1 MAAVIDRTI
10 TRPVITERTGVARRR
25 LLAIVGILSLIV
37 GIGLLAGGVFGAV
50 YTWNQ
55 AAAENI
61 TTPDDAVFPEVPV
74 RGPFSMYAQSA
85 IITHHQLDSTEGLR
99 YAEMPR
105 QVPQVDESGNPVL
118 DEAGQPLMIPNAARA
133 SWINATA
140 LTTAL
145 NLGLM
150 AYALAAFA
158 MVVGITLTLS
168 GFTFLSL
175 RKALIA

>member
-1 MAAVIDRTI
+1 MAAVIDREPTK
-10 TRPVITERTGVARRR
+10 VAVERTGVTRRR
-25 LLAIVGILSLIV
+25 LLAIVGILSLVV
-37 GIGLLAGGVFGAV
+37 GIGSLAGGIFGAV

-61 TTPDDAVFPEVPV
+61 TTPDDAIFPEVPV
-74 RGPFSMYAQSA
+74 RGPMSMYAQSA
-85 IITHHQLDSTEGLR
+85 IIATHQLDSTGGMR

-105 QVPQVDESGNPVL
+105 QVPQVDDAGNSVL
-118 DEAGQPLMIPNAARA
+118 DEAGEQMMIPNAARA
-133 SWINATA
+133 SWITATT

-145 NLGLM
+145 SLGLL

-158 MVVGITLTLS
+158 IVVGITLTVS